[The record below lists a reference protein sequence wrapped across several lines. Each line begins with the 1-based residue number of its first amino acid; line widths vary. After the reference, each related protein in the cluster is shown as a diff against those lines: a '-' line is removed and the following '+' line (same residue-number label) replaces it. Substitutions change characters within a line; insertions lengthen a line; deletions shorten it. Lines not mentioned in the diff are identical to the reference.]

1 MTTGLLLL
9 LATTWQTDFDAARKT
24 AAAQKK
30 RVFVYVLDSV

>member
-9 LATTWQTDFDAARKT
+9 LATTWQTDFDTALK
-24 AAAQKK
+24 AAAAHKK